1 MDEHSY
7 LCLLEHAR
15 SFTQTKLVP
24 EIYTKMRYMRCF
36 IESVE
41 PKKRIKMTSR

>member
-7 LCLLEHAR
+7 LGLTEHAR

-24 EIYTKMRYMRCF
+24 KIYTKDDINEMLYGVCG
-36 IESVE
+36 SQ
-41 PKKRIKMTSR
+41 